1 MKKNFRFAFVGAIAL
16 LGAVGIS
23 SCSSSSDE
31 VINNPDYNPEANVVK
46 TQFAIKL
53 PTNVTGKTR
62 QSGTTVQ
69 ATETRA
75 GFRGMDNIV
84 LYPFT
89 ATGAANADPIINT
102 MTKLGE
108 AITLKGLVQPNQAT
122 APADNTIPS
131 GGSGLLD
138 ASNAVLFND
147 VSIPIGT
154 GSFLFYGKAIDS
166 GTDKFV
172 NGSLTLSKINES
184 NPYEPANIQFTP
196 TQVYPTGTTA
206 STVGTALAT
215 YMSTIAQA
223 EHWADCAVPANNT
236 ATNTWYNAALGALYT
251 KFTEQKAGSSLD
263 VQAVIQDLYKTIKDN
278 TDAVSTAIKT
288 AIENTTYVSATTGGD
303 LTYTA
308 AIGNSESTYFPGD
321 VNLPDGA
328 ALLDYDSSTKTF
340 TQKTD
345 GNGNTGSVTASYAN
359 YIYPASLYYYS
370 NSGVKTS
377 TSSQISNYDG
387 TKDWSAILNGYSDTS
402 VGPGTRSVA
411 ILDAI
416 QYAVGRLD
424 MTIKTANNTLYDKI
438 GDAYDASAGF
448 QVTGVLIG
456 SQKAVK
462 YNFEPY
468 ASSTAWTLYDNIQ
481 KSQSGSIL
489 TATTTASD
497 VNYTLA
503 LETAASTE
511 IKVAVE
517 LINKGKSFQGADGLV
532 PAGCKFYLVATLS
545 PTNGTTDN
553 GTVSGADNTGNKV
566 FKQDYKT
573 IANFTIVK
581 GTLGAANTK
590 GLGAAYNTIPDLRSP
605 ELELGL
611 SVDLTWQEGM
621 TFELN
626 L

>member
-31 VINNPDYNPEANVVK
+31 VIDNPDYNPETNVVK

-62 QSGTTVQ
+62 QSAAIVQ
-69 ATETRA
+69 SDQTIAS
-75 GFRGMDNIV
+75 FRGMDNIV

-89 ATGAANADPIINT
+89 ATGAANADPITST

-108 AITLKGLVQPNQAT
+108 AITLKGLVKPEGST
-122 APADNTIPS
+122 PADNTIPA
-131 GGSGLLD
+131 GATGLLS

-172 NGSLTLSKINES
+172 NGSLTLGRKDESKS
-184 NPYEPANIQFTP
+184 YEPANIKFTP

-206 STVGTALAT
+206 STVGAALAT
-215 YMSTIAQA
+215 YMSSIANA
-223 EHWADCAVPANNT
+223 EHWAECAVAANSGE
-236 ATNTWYNAALGALYT
+236 TWYNAALGALYT
-251 KFTEQKAGSSLD
+251 KFIGQKAGSSLD

-278 TDAVSTAIKT
+278 TDVVSTAIKT
-288 AIENTTYVSATTGGD
+288 AIENATYVSATTGGD

-328 ALLDYDSSTKTF
+328 AFLDYDSSTKTF

-345 GNGNTGSVTASYAN
+345 GTGNTGTVTASYAN

-377 TSSQISNYDG
+377 ASSQISNYDG
-387 TKDWSAILNGYSDTS
+387 IKDWSTILGGYSDTS

-424 MTIKTANNTLYDKI
+424 MTIKTAAATLYDKN
-438 GDAYDASAGF
+438 GDAYDATAGF

-456 SQKAVK
+456 SQKAVE
-462 YNFEPY
+462 YNFEPNS
-468 ASSTAWTLYDNIQ
+468 ASTAWTLYDNIQ
-481 KSQSGSIL
+481 KSQSGSTL
-489 TATTTASD
+489 TATTTASA

-503 LETAASTE
+503 LETAANDA

-517 LINKGKSFQGADGLV
+517 LKNNGKSFQGHDGLV
-532 PAGCKFYLVATLS
+532 PAGCKFYLVATLT
-545 PTNGTTDN
+545 PTDN
-553 GTVSGADNTGNKV
+553 TLAGSTVSGSANTGNRV
-566 FKQDYKT
+566 FKQDFKT
-573 IANFTIVK
+573 IADFTIVQ
-581 GTLGAANTK
+581 GTANVANDT

-611 SVDLTWQEGM
+611 SVDLNWQAGISF
-621 TFELN
+621 TLN